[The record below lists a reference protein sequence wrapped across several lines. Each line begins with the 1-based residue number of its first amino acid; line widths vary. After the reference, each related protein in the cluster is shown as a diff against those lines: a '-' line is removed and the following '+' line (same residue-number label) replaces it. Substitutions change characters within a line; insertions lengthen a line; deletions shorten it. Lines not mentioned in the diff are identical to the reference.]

1 MKCRIM
7 YSEVFVLYS
16 LEEKDLAMEALE
28 KEKGKGYGGEGFQ
41 I

>member
-16 LEEKDLAMEALE
+16 LEKDLAMEALE